1 MSQVNE
7 EKEKDLL
14 AQLEGDVKILSAEL
28 AETVKA
34 IVDGGYSKFPILI
47 AHIEDISIAQKVI
60 DKNESQS
67 YYSFS
72 ASTLEEMVTRK
83 IILEERKADFEK
95 QFNAH
100 SEDYC
105 ILLLHPDTMKFVFAK
120 RKGK

>member
-1 MSQVNE
+1 MDSTKEEQ
-7 EKEKDLL
+7 EKELL

-47 AHIEDISIAQKVI
+47 AHIEDIAIAQKVV

-72 ASTLEEMVTRK
+72 ASTMEELITRK
-83 IILEERKADFEK
+83 IILEDRKDDFEK
-95 QFNAH
+95 EFLAH

-105 ILLLHPDTMKFVFAK
+105 ILLLHPETMKFIFAK
-120 RKGK
+120 KKA

>member
-1 MSQVNE
+1 MDSTKEEQ
-7 EKEKDLL
+7 EKELL

-47 AHIEDISIAQKVI
+47 AHIEDIAIAQKVV
-60 DKNESQS
+60 DKDESQS

-72 ASTLEEMVTRK
+72 ASTMEELITRK
-83 IILEERKADFEK
+83 IILTDRKDDFEK
-95 QFNAH
+95 QYKAR

-105 ILLLHPDTMKFVFAK
+105 ILLLHPETMKFIFAK
-120 RKGK
+120 KKA